1 MGLVSLELSNRLHAA
16 VERMPAFPK
25 SVQRILE
32 LTRDINCE
40 PKDLVA
46 VIQTDPVIAIKVLK
60 VVNSSYYSLPSKI
73 TSINQSVVYLGLNTV
88 KNLALN
94 FSVMGMLPQQNTSRF
109 DVQQYLMH
117 SLLTANVMRRLVS
130 EFADGEADPND
141 AYIAGLLHDFGKVVF
156 AQFLPQEFLQATT
169 ASIERRIPD
178 YQAEEEIIGADHAF
192 VGAMLSER
200 WQFPAALIDCIRDH
214 HQGNDTSA
222 LGECLYLADLL
233 ATNMCIDD
241 GEGLDQVLTSE
252 MLPNRFGDGVDEIL
266 NALGDRDK
274 LMNDADM
281 FCTGAA
287 FK

>member
-94 FSVMGMLPQQNTSRF
+94 FSVMGMLPQQNASRF

-117 SLLTANVMRRLVS
+117 SL
-130 EFADGEADPND
+130 
-141 AYIAGLLHDFGKVVF
+141 
-156 AQFLPQEFLQATT
+156 
-169 ASIERRIPD
+169 
-178 YQAEEEIIGADHAF
+178 
-192 VGAMLSER
+192 
-200 WQFPAALIDCIRDH
+200 
-214 HQGNDTSA
+214 
-222 LGECLYLADLL
+222 
-233 ATNMCIDD
+233 
-241 GEGLDQVLTSE
+241 
-252 MLPNRFGDGVDEIL
+252 
-266 NALGDRDK
+266 
-274 LMNDADM
+274 
-281 FCTGAA
+281 
-287 FK
+287 